1 MAGAMAS
8 RENLKRRLSSLD
20 PDERKKIIDRIRA
33 KRAWQATEE
42 GTEILAAEP
51 AADTKAYNYEVE
63 ISGDVQADNPLM
75 ATMLGLPS
83 EVSFDASAT
92 GEVTVVTDALEQAV
106 GENIVADLPLVSS
119 IMGLTPQDTLAD
131 LSSWIDDA
139 IAQINLNVEDATG
152 DAILEIAQAEDGEYS
167 ITFPGVDAIADISD
181 DVEIP
186 AIEDITLE
194 DGVAALGNL
203 LEIELTEG
211 NGTVTAGTDIT
222 GFDLDF
228 SNPTKSLEVNVADP
242 DVLSKGID
250 TGVAIALSGELSVN
264 MLLSEIDASMELL
277 GIEMPPIL
285 SLGMSLLDA
294 MGIDEIPLG
303 SGSFELQ
310 ATIEPV
316 SDPVVVV

>member
-1 MAGAMAS
+1 MVDVVKRS
-8 RENLKRRLSSLD
+8 RRREILRRLR
-20 PDERKKIIDRIRA
+20 ERRA
-33 KRAWQATEE
+33 LQSTDE
-42 GTEILAAEP
+42 GTEVLAAEP
-51 AADTKAYNYEVE
+51 VDDSTTAYNYEVT
-63 ISGDVQADNPLM
+63 ISGDVRADNPLM
-75 ATMLGLPS
+75 AMMVGFPS

-92 GEVTVVTDALEQAV
+92 GEVKVVTEALTQAV
-106 GENIVADLPLVSS
+106 GENIVVDLPLVSS
-119 IMGLTPQDTLAD
+119 IMGLTPQDPLAD
-131 LSSWIDDA
+131 LSSWINDA

-152 DAILEIAQAEDGEYS
+152 DAILAIAPAAEGEYS
-167 ITFPGVDAIADISD
+167 ITFPGVDAIVEISD

-203 LEIELTEG
+203 FEIELTGG

-228 SNPTKSLEVNVADP
+228 SNPTNSLEVNVASP

-264 MLLSEIDASMELL
+264 MLLSEIDASLELL

-285 SLGMSLLDA
+285 SVGMSLLDA
-294 MGIDEIPLG
+294 MGINEISLG

-316 SDPVVVV
+316 SDPVVV